1 MIGGSAADVEA
12 EVVGDQPE
20 ILDVSPLE
28 EEEIIQDVI
37 EEANMEYAPDG
48 LLSPQSFVEEKRR
61 LIESLESCLA
71 RPSETWLAREV
82 VAQATEMGV
91 NLDGTVLREVI
102 TTMVTL
108 RDELQNEMRYI
119 NEQQQFDYLKIEY
132 VSSELRRMKQMV
144 DSVSSL
150 AVSAAGDSAALL
162 LKQELEGFVLS
173 DSLDDIIDIELERM
187 EQLLAERV
195 AKREEERMRSRRREQ
210 QRQQRKQ
217 QKQRRYQ
224 SEVVME
230 PERQAAVVATEI
242 VDSRPVNRGAAK
254 DAQWQGGIFT
264 EVEVVSSQNF
274 GQEGQEQ
281 YHPTTPSGSD
291 SKVEVLSNLE
301 YAEYEQQFKSAQG
314 VIDTSGEG
322 GYDADNIEEKME
334 NPAADFVLRA
344 LDVIFFIGEKFFLV
358 LLPDLITGGQR
369 ITSRYARASNR
380 GRGSVG
386 WKPLKNAKIKNIR

>member
-1 MIGGSAADVEA
+1 M
-12 EVVGDQPE
+12 
-20 ILDVSPLE
+20 
-28 EEEIIQDVI
+28 
-37 EEANMEYAPDG
+37 
-48 LLSPQSFVEEKRR
+48 
-61 LIESLESCLA
+61 
-71 RPSETWLAREV
+71 
-82 VAQATEMGV
+82 
-91 NLDGTVLREVI
+91 
-102 TTMVTL
+102 
-108 RDELQNEMRYI
+108 
-119 NEQQQFDYLKIEY
+119 
-132 VSSELRRMKQMV
+132 
-144 DSVSSL
+144 
-150 AVSAAGDSAALL
+150 

-173 DSLDDIIDIELERM
+173 DSLDVITDIELERM
-187 EQLLAERV
+187 ELLAERV

-210 QRQQRKQ
+210 ERQQRKQ

-224 SEVVME
+224 SEFVME

-254 DAQWQGGIFT
+254 DAQWQGGMFT

-314 VIDTSGEG
+314 VFDASAEG
-322 GYDADNIEEKME
+322 GYDADNIEGKME

-344 LDVIFFIGEKFFLV
+344 LDVISFIGEKFFLV